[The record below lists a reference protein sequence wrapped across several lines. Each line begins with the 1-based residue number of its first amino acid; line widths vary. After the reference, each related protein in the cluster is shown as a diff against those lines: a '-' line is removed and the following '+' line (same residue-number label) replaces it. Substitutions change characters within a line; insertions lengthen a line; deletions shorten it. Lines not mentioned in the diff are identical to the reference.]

1 MFPYS
6 WVSLI
11 LCSFV
16 IAGIHSKIDTVFVLS
31 GVTAKED
38 LKRFAH
44 RPRYI
49 LHSAGEI
56 PKCEK

>member
-11 LCSFV
+11 LYSFV
-16 IAGIHSKIDTVFVLS
+16 IAGIHSEIDTVLVLS

-38 LKRFAH
+38 LKSFAH
-44 RPRYI
+44 HLRYI
-49 LHSAGEI
+49 RHTVGEI
-56 PKCEK
+56 PNSEK